1 MLDDLKNLN
10 LGDLLKQAQ
19 SMQGQVQQMQ
29 EELARKTV
37 TADAGAGMV
46 QATVNGRMELV
57 GLKIDKTKID
67 TGDTEMM
74 EDVIIAAVTAAQK
87 RAADS
92 MKQEMQKIAGQM
104 GLPPGLLG

>member
-1 MLDDLKNLN
+1 MLDDLNNLN

-29 EELARKTV
+29 EELAHKTV

-67 TGDTEMM
+67 TSDTEMM

-87 RAADS
+87 RAAET

>member
-1 MLDDLKNLN
+1 MFGDLNNLN

-19 SMQGQVQQMQ
+19 SMQGQVQQVQ

-67 TGDTEMM
+67 TSDTEMM

-87 RAADS
+87 QAAQT
-92 MKQEMQKIAGQM
+92 MRQEIQKIAGQM
-104 GLPPGLLG
+104 GLPPGSMG

>member
-1 MLDDLKNLN
+1 
-10 LGDLLKQAQ
+10 
-19 SMQGQVQQMQ
+19 
-29 EELARKTV
+29 
-37 TADAGAGMV
+37 MV

-87 RAADS
+87 RAAET
-92 MKQEMQKIAGQM
+92 MKQEMQKIAGQL
-104 GLPPGLLG
+104 GLPPGLMG